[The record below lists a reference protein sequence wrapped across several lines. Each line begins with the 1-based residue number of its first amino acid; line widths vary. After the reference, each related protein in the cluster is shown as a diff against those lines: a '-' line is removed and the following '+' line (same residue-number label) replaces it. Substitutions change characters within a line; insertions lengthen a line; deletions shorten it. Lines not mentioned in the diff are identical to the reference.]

1 MAVRSDF
8 LRCSSPDLSIR
19 EDVGSSIVAV
29 IPPRTS
35 SLRSFTIF
43 CDPDSESNS
52 HTTISN
58 LTEQDIKQREQIQ
71 PYELP
76 EQPILPLQYTEFSYV
91 TWDPPQLY
99 VPPPQSPS
107 AQAQTEPFPEYI
119 DPANNLIL
127 ARTLL
132 LDKLHFRATSP
143 EHHASRPLPGRPF
156 ESVFSRIVPD
166 TGFLRE
172 QQDLTRERSSIVD
185 ILQAGEALRAQR
197 AGGNKAKKA
206 VLSSLRGSGSC
217 RGASNSGRD
226 LEPKDVLRHKLKK
239 DVRYGMEM
247 ALQWEQEF
255 GWSFLD
261 HQSESE
267 SGHADDVRDIGE
279 RAGRSSRERT
289 RRAAARR
296 PPGVTRGE
304 VRVALEML
312 RQSLPGFYPKVDTNA
327 NKSKSKSESQS
338 ATKARV
344 RKDTDKSG
352 VRLRG
357 SKSGQEMTVANH
369 RSQPPKSTSTFVEK
383 RNGRKNKNN
392 PRSSSLAFEPVGVVY
407 SGPGRRVDE
416 RRRRGEKSPQTYS
429 TLGRRRQRGS
439 GSKMKEIVKKAS
451 AMLRRVAAG
460 FGLRQPS
467 ASASA
472 SASASS
478 KEKEKKHDDR
488 SVRVSK
494 SQLPANT
501 NTEPSKGRT
510 ASITLR
516 HARSNTTSS
525 TSAQQESV
533 KRQGFVDV
541 PRGCYQASTGVGE
554 KEYAVSS
561 GASAA
566 PPSSPP
572 SGQSSSGPGWC
583 GSGSGY
589 GSASSRRSPS
599 PSPSQSP
606 STRASISPST
616 SSSSPPLLA
625 RSESSSLSSFETV
638 TVSDIKRINLTRP
651 SEPARVVGNNNSARR
666 VMIKKPAVAVAAAAN
681 KLQKPRKT
689 LPLHHG

>member
-1 MAVRSDF
+1 MAVRSDA

-43 CDPDSESNS
+43 CDPDSESTS

-58 LTEQDIKQREQIQ
+58 LTEQDIKQGEQIQ
-71 PYELP
+71 PYEP
-76 EQPILPLQYTEFSYV
+76 SEQPILPLQYTEFSYV

-132 LDKLHFRATSP
+132 LDKLHFRATSS

-156 ESVFSRIVPD
+156 EAVFSRIVPG

-267 SGHADDVRDIGE
+267 SGHADDVRDSGE

-289 RRAAARR
+289 RRTAARR
-296 PPGVTRGE
+296 PPGVTRGD

-312 RQSLPGFYPKVDTNA
+312 RRSLPGFYTHVDANA
-327 NKSKSKSESQS
+327 ASCESKSGSESRSTTQARAR
-338 ATKARV
+338 AT
-344 RKDTDKSG
+344 KDTDKSG

-357 SKSGQEMTVANH
+357 GKSRQELTVAGH
-369 RSQPPKSTSTFVEK
+369 RSQPPKSTSSSVEK
-383 RNGRKNKNN
+383 RNGPKNKNN
-392 PRSSSLAFEPVGVVY
+392 PRSSSLAFEPVGVAFP
-407 SGPGRRVDE
+407 GPRRRSDE
-416 RRRRGEKSPQTYS
+416 RRRREKSPQTYS
-429 TLGRRRQRGS
+429 TLGLRGQRGS
-439 GSKMKEIVKKAS
+439 GSKMRAIMKKAS

-472 SASASS
+472 SASS
-478 KEKEKKHDDR
+478 KGKEKKHDDR
-488 SVRVSK
+488 SVR
-494 SQLPANT
+494 
-501 NTEPSKGRT
+501 
-510 ASITLR
+510 
-516 HARSNTTSS
+516 H
-525 TSAQQESV
+525 
-533 KRQGFVDV
+533 
-541 PRGCYQASTGVGE
+541 
-554 KEYAVSS
+554 
-561 GASAA
+561 
-566 PPSSPP
+566 
-572 SGQSSSGPGWC
+572 
-583 GSGSGY
+583 
-589 GSASSRRSPS
+589 
-599 PSPSQSP
+599 
-606 STRASISPST
+606 
-616 SSSSPPLLA
+616 
-625 RSESSSLSSFETV
+625 
-638 TVSDIKRINLTRP
+638 
-651 SEPARVVGNNNSARR
+651 
-666 VMIKKPAVAVAAAAN
+666 
-681 KLQKPRKT
+681 
-689 LPLHHG
+689 

>member
-488 SVRVSK
+488 SVR
-494 SQLPANT
+494 
-501 NTEPSKGRT
+501 
-510 ASITLR
+510 
-516 HARSNTTSS
+516 
-525 TSAQQESV
+525 ESV

>member
-1 MAVRSDF
+1 MAVPSDF
-8 LRCSSPDLSIR
+8 LRCSSPVLSLR

-43 CDPDSESNS
+43 CDPDSESTS

-58 LTEQDIKQREQIQ
+58 LTEQDIKQGEQIQ
-71 PYELP
+71 PYEP
-76 EQPILPLQYTEFSYV
+76 SEQPILPLQYTEFSYV

-99 VPPPQSPS
+99 VPPPQFPS

-217 RGASNSGRD
+217 RGASTTSSNGRD

-261 HQSESE
+261 HQSQSE
-267 SGHADDVRDIGE
+267 SGHADDVRDSGE

-312 RQSLPGFYPKVDTNA
+312 RQSLPGFYRHVNTNA
-327 NKSKSKSESQS
+327 ASCESKPGSESRSTTQARAR
-338 ATKARV
+338 AT
-344 RKDTDKSG
+344 KDTDKSG

-357 SKSGQEMTVANH
+357 GKSRQEMTVAGH
-369 RSQPPKSTSTFVEK
+369 RSQPPKSTSSSVEK
-383 RNGRKNKNN
+383 RRNGPKNRNSS
-392 PRSSSLAFEPVGVVY
+392 RSSSSLAFEPVGVVF
-407 SGPGRRVDE
+407 SGPGRRSDE
-416 RRRRGEKSPQTYS
+416 RRRREKSPQTYS
-429 TLGRRRQRGS
+429 TLGLRRQRGS
-439 GSKMKEIVKKAS
+439 GSKMKAIVKKAS

-460 FGLRQPS
+460 FGLRQL
-467 ASASA
+467 SA

-478 KEKEKKHDDR
+478 KEKKHDDG
-488 SVRVSK
+488 SV
-494 SQLPANT
+494 SQSQSRLPANT
-501 NTEPSKGRT
+501 NTEPSQGRT

-516 HARSNTTSS
+516 HHARSNTTGS
-525 TSAQQESV
+525 TSAQQDSVV

-541 PRGCYQASTGVGE
+541 PRGGYQASTGVGE
-554 KEYAVSS
+554 KEYMAVSS
-561 GASAA
+561 SST
-566 PPSSPP
+566 PSS
-572 SGQSSSGPGWC
+572 SSSSSSRGRSSA
-583 GSGSGY
+583 GSG
-589 GSASSRRSPS
+589 SSRRS
-599 PSPSQSP
+599 QSP
-606 STRASISPST
+606 CPAT
-616 SSSSPPLLA
+616 LLA
-625 RSESSSLSSFETV
+625 RSESSSLSSFEQV
-638 TVSDIKRINLTRP
+638 TVSDIERVRLTRP
-651 SEPARVVGNNNSARR
+651 NGPARVVDNINS
-666 VMIKKPAVAVAAAAN
+666 VVVIKKPAKAAN
-681 KLQKPRKT
+681 NLQKPRIR
-689 LPLHHG
+689 

>member
-43 CDPDSESNS
+43 CDPDSESTS

-58 LTEQDIKQREQIQ
+58 LTEQDIKQGEQIQ
-71 PYELP
+71 PYEP
-76 EQPILPLQYTEFSYV
+76 SEQPILPLQYTEFSYV

-206 VLSSLRGSGSC
+206 VPGNLRGSGSC

-267 SGHADDVRDIGE
+267 SGNADDVRDSGE

-289 RRAAARR
+289 RRTAARR

-357 SKSGQEMTVANH
+357 SKSRQEMTVANH

-383 RNGRKNKNN
+383 LRNGPTNSNSSRS
-392 PRSSSLAFEPVGVVY
+392 SSSLAFEPVGVMY
-407 SGPGRRVDE
+407 PGRRLDE
-416 RRRRGEKSPQTYS
+416 RRRRREKSQTYYS
-429 TLGRRRQRGS
+429 TLGLRRQRGS
-439 GSKMKEIVKKAS
+439 GSKMRAIVKKAS

-472 SASASS
+472 SASS

-488 SVRVSK
+488 SVRVSQ
-494 SQLPANT
+494 SQLPNI
-501 NTEPSKGRT
+501 NTEPSEGRT

-516 HARSNTTSS
+516 HHARSNTTGS
-525 TSAQQESV
+525 TSAQQDSVV

-541 PRGCYQASTGVGE
+541 PRGGYQASAAQ
-554 KEYAVSS
+554 KEYA
-561 GASAA
+561 
-566 PPSSPP
+566 
-572 SGQSSSGPGWC
+572 
-583 GSGSGY
+583 
-589 GSASSRRSPS
+589 
-599 PSPSQSP
+599 
-606 STRASISPST
+606 
-616 SSSSPPLLA
+616 
-625 RSESSSLSSFETV
+625 
-638 TVSDIKRINLTRP
+638 
-651 SEPARVVGNNNSARR
+651 
-666 VMIKKPAVAVAAAAN
+666 
-681 KLQKPRKT
+681 
-689 LPLHHG
+689 